1 MEYALQN
8 RWKIEGNHLY
18 YYGLRNKE
26 NLLKNKRKLSSKQL
40 KVIRQLPK
48 SLSPDEMSLLG
59 PLLGTEVVL
68 TNELRETPKSLEEA
82 QFCTRCAANTYM
94 IPGLEF
100 NEEGECPICQTKEL
114 TRQLRSVVP
123 LVEEIPHAKNSRFD
137 VALFYTG
144 GKDSTYLLYYLAKV
158 KRLRVLALT
167 WEIPY
172 LSANAQESIQNAKRH
187 FSTVEFINRYVS
199 NADMQAIYKKLYEL
213 SGNTCACPSLAYI
226 LFYPT
231 LVEERVP
238 YFIAGNEPAQL
249 IGLYYN
255 GLAPKMAYTFSN
267 SKISHF
273 IINIGRILTLH
284 PPLKR
289 GQLHTLMTMRQLVY
303 GDSLLKRWAGYKNDL
318 ISNVVEA
325 IHQVPGIIQPLK
337 RSLRKSSWRGHIP
350 AFVQIDLD
358 KISGGTY
365 DWKSVKELIEK
376 ECGWVS
382 LPDNTK
388 GLHTSCKIEKCK
400 EYSQFIRFYQCK
412 SKLIPFSALEMALAS
427 GTKSLSKEESIQ
439 EIRTHLGFSL
449 EEVPECKIMTQF
461 IDKKW

>member
-1 MEYALQN
+1 M
-8 RWKIEGNHLY
+8 
-18 YYGLRNKE
+18 
-26 NLLKNKRKLSSKQL
+26 KNKRKLSSKQL
-40 KVIRQLPK
+40 EVIRQLPK
-48 SLSPDEMSLLG
+48 SLSPDEMSLLD

-114 TRQLRSVVP
+114 TQQLRSVVP

-158 KRLRVLALT
+158 KKLRVLALT

-388 GLHTSCKIEKCK
+388 GLHTSCQIEKCK
-400 EYSQFIRFYQCK
+400 EYSQFIRFYRCQ

-439 EIRTHLGFSL
+439 EIKTHLGFSL

>member
-59 PLLGTEVVL
+59 PLLGTEVVP
-68 TNELRETPKSLEEA
+68 TDELRETPKSLEEA

-114 TRQLRSVVP
+114 TQQLRSVVP

-158 KRLRVLALT
+158 KKLRVLALT

-388 GLHTSCKIEKCK
+388 GLHTSCQIEKCK
-400 EYSQFIRFYQCK
+400 EYSQFIRFYRCQ